1 MSRQTIVTS
10 NPPSETSRDV
20 LTLALKLAEDLHDP
34 SALFRKVCDGI
45 QAKIIKQ
52 DKDPATSFAYD
63 EIKATTYM
71 AGTDQSL
78 VRLYKHVG
86 NLTYCQFILIPV
98 ASMGYRVC
106 VFGEEDN
113 LKTCL
118 ALCRA
123 LKIHVSNLVREHKAE
138 HSGKTIRGRRHNAVS
153 AYQVGLIDDLIIQ
166 INLVLGVHET
176 HSIHRVAFTNYRE
189 KLYKYHKR
197 IFSGVEETTLLSK
210 GART

>member
-1 MSRQTIVTS
+1 MGSIPLTS

-34 SALFRKVCDGI
+34 SALFRKLIDQI
-45 QAKIIKQ
+45 QAGIIKQ
-52 DKDPATSFAYD
+52 DVAKDGFAYP
-63 EIKATTYM
+63 EIRVTTYM
-71 AGTDQSL
+71 AGTDKAL
-78 VRLYKHVG
+78 VRLYKVVA

-98 ASMGYRVC
+98 AGSAYRVC
-106 VFGEEDN
+106 VFGEDNN

-123 LKIHVSNLVREHKAE
+123 LKIHLTEQVKRHKEE
-138 HSGKTIRGRRHNAVS
+138 HSRKVVRGRRHNAIS
-153 AYQVGLIDDLIIQ
+153 TYYTGLVDDLITQ
-166 INLVLGVHET
+166 INLVIGVHET
-176 HSIHRVAFTNYRE
+176 HSIHRVAFVEYRS

-210 GART
+210 GARA